1 VHLNYFRKH
10 GGLDVLPSMLPN
22 MVSLTENFTHSSVYV
37 EPLQIRKGLPSGS
50 SGEAKLSWKD
60 SLHPEDR
67 VDSSNFQ
74 QMTPP
79 VTPNGSQEAFEE
91 HMEDSPPVFHPF
103 LRAFYPF
110 HPPYTVSDS
119 TVTLPLNEGDV
130 VLVHSIHTNGWA
142 DGTLLLSGARGW
154 LPTNYCEAYE
164 PESMRSL
171 LKGLLSFWDLLK
183 SGLSADNEIFENQE
197 FIRGIIAGVR
207 YLLVSISRN
216 SISASI

>member
-1 VHLNYFRKH
+1 
-10 GGLDVLPSMLPN
+10 MLPN
-22 MVSLTENFTHSSVYV
+22 MVTVNEDSTYPSIHLAPLHIEKRGAKESHEDPPYGTEQSSY
-37 EPLQIRKGLPSGS
+37 PDHINNSMHL
-50 SGEAKLSWKD
+50 
-60 SLHPEDR
+60 
-67 VDSSNFQ
+67 

-79 VTPNGSQEAFEE
+79 ATPNGSQEALDEQ
-91 HMEDSPPVFHPF
+91 MEATPAVFHAF

-110 HPPYTVSDS
+110 QPSSTISDS

-171 LKGLLSFWDLLK
+171 LKGLLNFWDLLK
-183 SGLSADNEIFENQE
+183 CGLSPENEVFGNQE
-197 FIRGIIAGVR
+197 FMRGIIAGVR
-207 YLLVSISRN
+207 YLLVSLLSACNITLAFFVPSRQLIFCRRN
-216 SISASI
+216 RTA